1 MKRSFAIGLILQLLI
16 LSPAFAEPAPV
27 AFSMVAVKASN
38 EGVSPK
44 RFGAGLEAVK
54 PAIRSLNY
62 DTYVKVSSYAATI
75 PFGEKTTFFIN
86 DTYTLV
92 VEPTAVD
99 DRGRIRMNTVV
110 MMKGKGRDQQP
121 VKALDTVLVMA
132 PGKHLNLGGL
142 KLDGGDLIVVL
153 SVR

>member
-1 MKRSFAIGLILQLLI
+1 MKRLLLIGLFVQLVMV
-16 LSPAFAEPAPV
+16 SPVFAEPAPV

-44 RFGAGLEAVK
+44 RFGEGLEGVK
-54 PAIRSLNY
+54 SAIRSLNY
-62 DTYVKVSSYAATI
+62 DTYLKVSSSSATI

-110 MMKGKGRDQQP
+110 MMKGKGTDKPP